1 METNLI
7 FIDYAPPPKSTES
20 ASFARADFSALPEFA
35 TFQPANSRHMDAGL
49 LDSYSRTITG
59 VVGQVAEAVVHIQ
72 VQKPVPAQ
80 QNGRGR
86 DGRKPDRRPG
96 QWGADGPA
104 GGRADGREPNEPQL
118 APVSGSGFIISTDGF
133 VVTNNHVIENAK
145 DIRVSL
151 ADGRTVTAELKGA
164 DPSTDIAVL
173 KIDESGLKALSF
185 ADSETLQPGQIAI
198 AIGNPLGLQHT
209 VTAGVVSALGRTL
222 RASNGRL
229 IDDIIQTDASL
240 NPGNSGGPLVNSLGQ
255 VIGVNT
261 ATILSAQGLCFAV
274 SSNLAAFVAGKLIM
288 EGRVKRAYL
297 GIAGQ
302 LVNLTGR
309 MIAANRLEKHT
320 GVYVYE
326 VVPDQPAEPLAAP
339 RSAPMMKTPDDRLPQ
354 TSGQSLDVE
363 RGRAIFSGPTEA
375 RRRNNAIHTGDI
387 IVSFNGR
394 PVGTVDE
401 LHKQLNADVIG
412 RSVPLEVLRNGH
424 KTALTVIPGEMQ

>member
-1 METNLI
+1 MESTPT
-7 FIDYAPPPKSTES
+7 FINYAPRRDE
-20 ASFARADFSALPEFA
+20 A
-35 TFQPANSRHMDAGL
+35 L

-72 VQKPVPAQ
+72 VQKPAEESR
-80 QNGRGR
+80 N
-86 DGRKPDRRPG
+86 PDRRGPGRPG
-96 QWGADGPA
+96 QGGP
-104 GGRADGREPNEPQL
+104 GGPTGPQL
-118 APVSGSGFIISTDGF
+118 AQASGSGFIISTDGF
-133 VVTNNHVIENAK
+133 VVTNNHVIENARE
-145 DIRVSL
+145 IRVSL
-151 ADGRTVTAELKGA
+151 ADGRTVAAELKGA

-185 ADSETLQPGQIAI
+185 ADSEALQPGQIAI

-222 RASNGRL
+222 RANNGRL

-309 MIAANRLEKHT
+309 MIAANKLDRQT
-320 GVYVYE
+320 GVYIFE
-326 VVPDQPAEPLAAP
+326 VLADQPAY
-339 RSAPMMKTPDDRLPQ
+339 
-354 TSGQSLDVE
+354 
-363 RGRAIFSGPTEA
+363 
-375 RRRNNAIHTGDI
+375 NNAIRVGDI
-387 IVSFNGR
+387 IVSFNGHA
-394 PVGTVDE
+394 VGTVDE
-401 LHKQLNADVIG
+401 LHKLLTADVIG
-412 RSVPLEVLRNGH
+412 RPAPLEVLRNGH
-424 KTALTVIPGEMQ
+424 KTQLQVIPGEMR

>member
-1 METNLI
+1 MENTYSW
-7 FIDYAPPPKSTES
+7 IDPTPLWITHAPRT
-20 ASFARADFSALPEFA
+20 
-35 TFQPANSRHMDAGL
+35 DAEL

-72 VQKPVPAQ
+72 VQKPATDA
-80 QNGRGR
+80 RSR
-86 DGRKPDRRPG
+86 TTRLMPG
-96 QWGADGPA
+96 
-104 GGRADGREPNEPQL
+104 
-118 APVSGSGFIISTDGF
+118 SGSGFIISTDGF
-133 VVTNNHVIENAK
+133 VVTNNHVIENAR
-145 DIRVSL
+145 DIKVSL
-151 ADGRTVTAELKGA
+151 ADGRTVGAELKGT

-173 KIDESGLKALSF
+173 KIDPTGLKALSF
-185 ADSETLQPGQIAI
+185 ADSEALQPGQIAI

-261 ATILSAQGLCFAV
+261 ATIASAQGLCFAV

-288 EGRVKRAYL
+288 SGRVKRAYL

-309 MIAANRLEKHT
+309 MVAANRLEKHT

-326 VVPDQPAEPLAAP
+326 VVPDQPAYNSEIRTA
-339 RSAPMMKTPDDRLPQ
+339 
-354 TSGQSLDVE
+354 
-363 RGRAIFSGPTEA
+363 
-375 RRRNNAIHTGDI
+375 DI
-387 IVSFNGR
+387 IVGFNDKA
-394 PVGTVDE
+394 VGTVDE
-401 LHKQLNADVIG
+401 LHKQLGEDVIG
-412 RSVPLEVLRNGH
+412 RTLYLDVLRGGR
-424 KTALTVIPGEMQ
+424 KVRVRVVPDEMK